1 MVLLSAITCI
11 SVLTLVA
18 AIVFQVR
25 RTTQRRQRL
34 NELELRPNCLLTR
47 HPIAFIAG
55 RRSVFRLFDH
65 WNEVP
70 LYLREHGY
78 DVLTIEPNPRSV
90 SASALKALDELPG
103 PCHIIADS
111 SLSSDLETI
120 ARSRHANAA
129 SLTRVCNPRRR
140 PRTRRRALAIDD
152 LKPLESAIEEFEIP
166 SARPAGFSERVNLAL
181 LWAHNHLIVGSRR
194 AVDPIETAAVESRR
208 PFALEERFLDLAVQL
223 AERDVRHGPGL
234 GCE

>member
-1 MVLLSAITCI
+1 MVLLSAITCLSI
-11 SVLTLVA
+11 LVLVA
-18 AIVFQVR
+18 AVVFQVR
-25 RTTQRRQRL
+25 RTTLRRKRMSD
-34 NELELRPNCLLTR
+34 LELRPNCLLTR
-47 HPIAFIAG
+47 HPIAFISG

-70 LYLREHGY
+70 LFLREHGY
-78 DVLTIEPNPRSV
+78 EVLTIEPNPRSI

-111 SLSSDLETI
+111 SLNPELETI

-129 SLTRVCNPRRR
+129 SLTRVFNPRRR
-140 PRTRRRALAIDD
+140 PKADRRRGLAIDD

-166 SARPAGFSERVNLAL
+166 VKPRPAGFGERVNLAL

-194 AVDPIETAAVESRR
+194 AVDPIETAAIQSRR

-223 AERDVRHGPGL
+223 AERDVRHGPG
-234 GCE
+234 CQ